1 MWYSSTVVR
10 SEASSNLK
18 VHEVAGMPVPELRPA
33 TYKAAVSGWYNKDEE
48 DGRRKKLRQAV
59 TLTHMEM
66 MKLLLKVNAPFGN
79 LGSIRSDLTDHVRV
93 VPDVRW

>member
-1 MWYSSTVVR
+1 MR
-10 SEASSNLK
+10 IEASSNLK

-66 MKLLLKVNAPFGN
+66 MKLLLKVNEP
-79 LGSIRSDLTDHVRV
+79 
-93 VPDVRW
+93 RWTLYHKRLLFTIATLAFWGALRYKIK